1 MRPSD
6 SYAGKLFFIC
16 LSGVLIVLVL
26 ASGCGRKLPPLP
38 STLPDPIQATSVKF
52 VGDEVEARGVCN
64 VARATVYL
72 LGKPK
77 GICPVCTDDLEVI
90 DRIEVKEPGKVT
102 LKDPAPQSDY
112 MVYRLSA
119 VRENEKWITDPQ
131 IVVKK

>member
-1 MRPSD
+1 MRPSR
-6 SYAGKLFFIC
+6 SHAGKFSIC
-16 LSGVLIVLVL
+16 LAGVLAALVL
-26 ASGCGRKLPPLP
+26 AAGCGRKLPPLP

-64 VARATVYL
+64 VAHATVYL

-77 GICPVCTDDLEVI
+77 GICPICTDDLEVI
-90 DRIEVKEPGKVT
+90 DKTEVKEPGPVT

-112 MVYRLSA
+112 MVYRLKA
-119 VRENEKWITDPQ
+119 ERETEKWITDAQ